1 MIGKVT
7 NKKNPGLIEMFQK
20 LRRKALWKFIYN
32 KIYYEDSGFL
42 FQTLNYGFAE
52 SGSPDGIGSKAN
64 GNYPPQ
70 EIYGYQLYSMVLSY
84 QTLGREMEVLEVGC
98 GTGYGLADQAAGN
111 FNVGFTGLDL
121 SRHSISR
128 AESTFSHL
136 ENLEFVEGNAVN
148 MPFEDN
154 SFDLILNIESSHCYI
169 DLEKF
174 FSEVERVLKP
184 GGTFLVADFR
194 QPVNYEVF
202 LKGVKKYFQL
212 EKEVDI
218 TDNVVRSLQKLTPYR
233 KNIFNEYFKTRPFKN
248 YFARHLLERFS
259 GIEGTT
265 TFERFQSGYWK
276 YFLCV
281 LNKPNC

>member
-1 MIGKVT
+1 M
-7 NKKNPGLIEMFQK
+7 EMFQK
-20 LRRKALWKFIYN
+20 LRRKVLWKFIYN
-32 KIYYEDSGFL
+32 KIYYEGSGFL
-42 FQTLNYGFAE
+42 FQTLNYGYAE
-52 SGSPDGIGSKAN
+52 VDSPEGIGSKVN
-64 GNYPPQ
+64 RNYPPQ
-70 EIYGYQLYSMVLSY
+70 EIYGYQLYSTVLSY
-84 QTLGREMEVLEVGC
+84 ETLHRDMEVLEVGC
-98 GTGYGLADQAAGN
+98 GTGYGLAEQAVAN
-111 FNVGFTGLDL
+111 PEVGFIGLDL

-136 ENLEFVEGNAVN
+136 DNLEFIEGNAVN
-148 MPFEDN
+148 LLFEDN
-154 SFDLILNIESSHCYI
+154 TFDLVLNIESSHCYI

-194 QPVNYEVF
+194 QPVNYKSF
-202 LKGVKKYFQL
+202 LTKIKRCFQL
-212 EKEVDI
+212 DEELDI

-233 KNIFNEYFKTRPFKN
+233 KNLFNEYFKKRPFRN
-248 YFARHLLERFS
+248 YFARNLLERFS

-281 LNKPNC
+281 LKKSDH